1 MINKKNSYS
10 KYLTYFVFLILFI
23 VGFFTYKDY
32 GIGIDDK
39 FHRLNGF
46 YWLDYLLSF
55 TNLEEL
61 KKAANLKL
69 SSISDYTLPS
79 IEYYN
84 SYSIVFDVPAALL
97 EIIFKKDEF

>member
-46 YWLDYLLSF
+46 YWFFY
-55 TNLEEL
+55 
-61 KKAANLKL
+61 
-69 SSISDYTLPS
+69 
-79 IEYYN
+79 
-84 SYSIVFDVPAALL
+84 
-97 EIIFKKDEF
+97 